1 MKKVGEMVAKL
12 GKVAL
17 VWDDMLRTVPLSDI
31 KVNRIDNL
39 QPKNEF
45 IKKCCG
51 AVVIGSQILI
61 AKYRAFF
68 DRILRLVLWLS
79 QWCGFMWKIS
89 TGFKHLPFLLF
100 VKLGL
105 GWHRRAKI

>member
-39 QPKNEF
+39 QPKEEF
-45 IKKCCG
+45 IKKM
-51 AVVIGSQILI
+51 
-61 AKYRAFF
+61 
-68 DRILRLVLWLS
+68 LWS
-79 QWCGFMWKIS
+79 SCNRKPNS
-89 TGFKHLPFLLF
+89 
-100 VKLGL
+100 
-105 GWHRRAKI
+105 

>member
-1 MKKVGEMVAKL
+1 MKKVGEMVAKM
-12 GKVAL
+12 GKVAM

-39 QPKNEF
+39 QPKEEF

-61 AKYRAFF
+61 
-68 DRILRLVLWLS
+68 
-79 QWCGFMWKIS
+79 
-89 TGFKHLPFLLF
+89 
-100 VKLGL
+100 VK
-105 GWHRRAKI
+105 